1 MEINNIMETNGVAG
15 YDGQLSLITEDMW
28 GDVEYDMNHWFKMT
42 FKLLDWFQ
50 AENVHRSRPGAP
62 IKSEKYLLKHLKRQA
77 QDFITQLE
85 SYEEDYKARMLYIPI
100 PPISLDRIPEDI
112 LPNVMS
118 CLSPIVRLENLR
130 RKYTNDFLTKALT
143 TKKIHQLKSIHY
155 QYVETIC
162 NSCLNTSD
170 MYGEIDIEHSLMD
183 ISDYVE
189 DHPYKSARVNSII
202 NLYIVI
208 ENHLMLSLI
217 KQSVYDKHCELV
229 IKMLHL
235 LVIICKNPRNI
246 SHRKK
251 RGCHDA
257 RIMTNVPYTVHT
269 DE

>member
-1 MEINNIMETNGVAG
+1 METKGVAG
-15 YDGQLSLITEDMW
+15 YPAQKFLITVDMW
-28 GDVEYDMNHWFKMT
+28 NHVAPHLNQSFKGVFDLLEWFK
-42 FKLLDWFQ
+42 
-50 AENVHRSRPGAP
+50 AENVHRPRPGAP
-62 IKSEKYLLKHLKRQA
+62 IESALLKHLKRQA
-77 QDFITQLE
+77 QVYIIQLE
-85 SYEEDYKARMLYIPI
+85 SYEEAYKARMLYTPI

-118 CLSPIVRLENLR
+118 YLSPIVRLENLR
-130 RKYTNDFLTKALT
+130 KKYTNDFLTKALT

-162 NSCLNTSD
+162 NTCRD
-170 MYGEIDIEHSLMD
+170 IWDRYGGDIGIVERSLMD
-183 ISDYVE
+183 ITDYVE
-189 DHPYKSARVNSII
+189 DHPYKPLRVKCII

-208 ENHLMLSLI
+208 ENHLMMSLI
-217 KQSVYDKHCELV
+217 KQYVYDKHCELV

-257 RIMTNVPYTVHT
+257 RIMTKVPV
-269 DE
+269 